1 MKSGSIKTIG
11 FFLAIGS
18 LIAASCSK
26 DIEIIQKP
34 GPAIP
39 APTGAS
45 AVQISLA
52 LPANTGI
59 QSAQAILVLEQTGQE
74 KIVKAEL
81 QEQDERLHTGP
92 IVLPAGEYQL
102 TQLKVADK
110 NGKYL
115 YAVPRAASA
124 RANEVATPLAVRLVV
139 NTDRPVVNL
148 TAAPITVACNATD
161 FGYPANAFE
170 GQDRFTVQLKATV
183 NVGGHVYDNMDGQ
196 LLITWYDAQDD
207 PHLEQV
213 QLQAGNNAI
222 SLPLG
227 ASRFV
232 FTYNK
237 WNITDEMDMPASAV
251 TPGMSIVIGGS
262 VAARKLSEEKTWI
275 ESDGSSRLFSR
286 KSYHYNDAGQLV
298 KTMYYQKLPQYA
310 ELQLQ
315 QVHAFEYRLGRI
327 THVKYFNGENK
338 PYGYIKFMYNDNG
351 QIMHM
356 EQKSYDQM
364 TYAVVEHGIENGNRK
379 VTIDYLYDNG
389 HALEY
394 IYQIENGNRTKE
406 SGISSAGASE
416 GGTFG
421 YDNNI
426 NPYYLLGIQDIYLR
440 HNSRNNIIQQNKS
453 YSGSIPSSVPYQF
466 NYTYDDAGY
475 PVQLLKNFKSY
486 SSNTHLYTEKTVYTY

>member
-11 FFLAIGS
+11 FFLTIGS

-26 DIEIIQKP
+26 DLEVIQKP
-34 GPAIP
+34 GPSAP
-39 APTGAS
+39 APTGES

-52 LPANTGI
+52 LPGNTGI
-59 QSAQAILVLEQTGQE
+59 QNAQATLVLEQTGQE
-74 KIVKAEL
+74 KIVKVEL

-92 IVLPAGEYQL
+92 IVLPAGEYRL

-124 RANEVATPLAVRLVV
+124 KAGEVTTPLAVSLVV
-139 NTDRPVVNL
+139 NADKPVVNL
-148 TAAPITVACNATD
+148 TAAPITVAGNATD
-161 FGYPANAFE
+161 FGYPLNAFE

-183 NVGGHVYDNMDGQ
+183 NVGGYVYDNMDGQ
-196 LLITWYDAQDD
+196 LLITWYDAQDE

-222 SLPLG
+222 SLPVG

-237 WNITDEMDMPASAV
+237 WNVTDEMDMPASAV
-251 TPGMSIVIGGS
+251 TPGMSIAIGGS
-262 VAARKLSEEKTWI
+262 VTARKLSEEKTWI

-286 KSYHYNDAGQLV
+286 KTYHYNGAGQLV

-315 QVHAFEYRLGRI
+315 QVHAFEYRLDRL
-327 THVKYFNGENK
+327 THVQYFDGNNK
-338 PYGYIKFMYNDNG
+338 SYGYLKFMYNNNG
-351 QIMHM
+351 QITHM
-356 EQKSYDQM
+356 EQKSYGQM
-364 TYAVVEHGIENGNRK
+364 TYAVVEHGIENENRK

-394 IYQIENGNRTKE
+394 IYQVENGNRTKE
-406 SGISSAGASE
+406 SGISSAGPSE
-416 GGTFG
+416 GGTFE
-421 YDNNI
+421 YDSNI

-440 HNSRNNIIQQNKS
+440 YNSRNNMIQQNKS
-453 YSGSIPSSVPYQF
+453 YSGSIPANVPYEY

-475 PVQLLKNFKSY
+475 PVLLFKKFKSY
-486 SSNTHLYTEKTVYTY
+486 SSGTHLYTERTVYTY

>member
-1 MKSGSIKTIG
+1 MKSGMIRTIG
-11 FFLAIGS
+11 FFLTIAS
-18 LIAASCSK
+18 LIAVSCSK
-26 DIEIIQKP
+26 DTEVIQKP
-34 GPAIP
+34 EPSAP
-39 APTGAS
+39 TPTGAS

-52 LPANTGI
+52 LPGNTGI
-59 QSAQAILVLEQTGQE
+59 QNAQAILVLEQTGQE
-74 KIVKAEL
+74 KVVKVKL

-92 IVLPAGEYQL
+92 VVLPAGEYRL

-124 RANEVATPLAVRLVV
+124 RANEVTTPLAVRLVA
-139 NTDRPVVNL
+139 NADKPVVNL
-148 TAAPITVACNATD
+148 TAAPITIAGNATD
-161 FGYPANAFE
+161 FGYPTNAFE

-183 NVGGHVYDNMDGQ
+183 NVGGYVYDNMDGQ
-196 LLITWYDAQDD
+196 LLITWYDAQDN
-207 PHLEQV
+207 PHSEQV
-213 QLQAGNNAI
+213 QLQAGNNTI
-222 SLPLG
+222 SLPVG

-232 FTYNK
+232 FTYSK
-237 WNITDEMDMPASAV
+237 WNVTDEMDMPASAV
-251 TPGMSIVIGGS
+251 TRGMSIAIGGS

-275 ESDGSSRLFSR
+275 ESDGSSRLVSR
-286 KSYHYNDAGQLV
+286 KTYHYNGAGQLV

-315 QVHAFEYRLGRI
+315 QVHAFEYQPGKLM
-327 THVKYFNGENK
+327 HVQYFDGNNK
-338 PYGYIKFMYNDNG
+338 SYGYLKFMYNNNG
-351 QIMHM
+351 QITHM

-364 TYAVVEHGIENGNRK
+364 TYAAVEHSIEYGSRK
-379 VTIDYLYDNG
+379 VTIDYLYENG

-394 IYQIENGNRTKE
+394 TYQVENGNRTKE

-416 GGTFG
+416 GGTFE

-440 HNSRNNIIQQNKS
+440 YNSRNNMIQQNKS
-453 YSGSIPSSVPYQF
+453 YSGSMPSSIPYRF

-475 PVQLLKNFKSY
+475 PVQLLKNFRSY